1 MFNPLPGIPVPGQSC
16 SQNPEA
22 CGYFGRTERV
32 ALVFLAICLTAKL
45 PMIFLDRSASNE
57 ERCLPMLNTHPL
69 SVMNYIPE
77 TSSYLWKD
85 QSVILMKLM

>member
-1 MFNPLPGIPVPGQSC
+1 MFNPLPGIPALANPVPRILKPVDTSVELKGS
-16 SQNPEA
+16 
-22 CGYFGRTERV
+22 

-77 TSSYLWKD
+77 TSSYL
-85 QSVILMKLM
+85 